1 MERDETIKLLREC
14 NAGVKMGV
22 ASLDENLDK
31 VNDGKLAS
39 SLKECK
45 DKHEELGDKT
55 HSLLLEYNEEGKEP
69 NPMAQ
74 VMSWFK
80 TNMTMTDDLDS
91 KIADVITDG
100 CNMGIKSLHRYLNQY
115 PKAEKRVRDI
125 AKNLADIEEKLVID
139 IRPYL

>member
-1 MERDETIKLLREC
+1 MERDDTIKLLREC
-14 NAGVKMGV
+14 NAGIKMGV
-22 ASLDENLDK
+22 SSLDENLDK
-31 VNDGKLAS
+31 VSDTGLAS
-39 SLKECK
+39 LLKECK
-45 DKHEELGDKT
+45 DKHEEIGNRT

-80 TNMTMTDDLDS
+80 TNMTLKDDMDS

-100 CNMGIKSLHRYLNQY
+100 CNMGVKFLHKYLNQY
-115 PKAEKRVRDI
+115 PKAEKKVRDI
-125 AKNLADIEEKLVID
+125 AKDLADIEEKLVID